1 MNREDSV
8 HSVFSESLI
17 DVENESEW
25 EVRGS
30 ENVVRKNTDSE
41 TKTAWFRIPGPFV
54 TLVACLW
61 ANPLNALGL
70 SFLTLKPYLRVAV
83 SMQSN
88 QLILIKYSK

>member
-30 ENVVRKNTDSE
+30 ENVVRRSTDSE
-41 TKTAWFRIPGPFV
+41 TKMAWFRISAPFV
-54 TLVACLW
+54 TLVTCLW
-61 ANPLNALGL
+61 TDPLNALGL
-70 SFLTLKPYLRVAV
+70 SFLTLKSYLVG
-83 SMQSN
+83 
-88 QLILIKYSK
+88 LL